1 MNDKT
6 DAKNEIDSA
15 GRRIQTEAG
24 SPLLRPPVRSGLQI
38 KTKMGDE
45 VTLEELFILKCKLC
59 TAIFSIDSREPAK
72 ESKRITLLELIELM
86 DGEANDPGLTQA
98 RNTIMKSTKAMEEM
112 FTMIKTNLI
121 RTPK

>member
-1 MNDKT
+1 MLNVMNDKT

-15 GRRIQTEAG
+15 GRRILTEAG

-86 DGEANDPGLTQA
+86 DGEANDPGLT
-98 RNTIMKSTKAMEEM
+98 
-112 FTMIKTNLI
+112 
-121 RTPK
+121 